1 MGYERIVVVKEQK
14 RGGFWPFVGGV
25 LLGVIAVKAVQTLT
39 KDKKE
44 VEPEKTTKEIEN
56 QTEIEMIESLID
68 DLISKPIKTDMDYSH
83 LTYLKKKLG
92 ELRNGET
99 INNTRR
105 I

>member
-44 VEPEKTTKEIEN
+44 VEPEKTTKEIKN

-92 ELRNGET
+92 ELRNG
-99 INNTRR
+99 
-105 I
+105 

>member
-44 VEPEKTTKEIEN
+44 VEPEKTTKENEN

-92 ELRNGET
+92 ELRNG
-99 INNTRR
+99 
-105 I
+105 

>member
-1 MGYERIVVVKEQK
+1 MRYDDEYRVVQKK
-14 RGGFWPFVGGV
+14 RGGFWPFVGGL

-44 VEPEKTTKEIEN
+44 VKPEKTTKEIEN

-92 ELRNGET
+92 ELKNG
-99 INNTRR
+99 
-105 I
+105 

>member
-44 VEPEKTTKEIEN
+44 VKPEKTTKEIEN

-83 LTYLKKKLG
+83 LTYLRKKLG
-92 ELRNGET
+92 ELKNG
-99 INNTRR
+99 
-105 I
+105 

>member
-1 MGYERIVVVKEQK
+1 MRYDDEYRVVQKK
-14 RGGFWPFVGGV
+14 RGGFWPFVGGL

-44 VEPEKTTKEIEN
+44 VKPEKTTKEIEN

-83 LTYLKKKLG
+83 LTYLRKKLG
-92 ELRNGET
+92 ELRNG
-99 INNTRR
+99 
-105 I
+105 

>member
-1 MGYERIVVVKEQK
+1 MRYDDEYRVVQKK
-14 RGGFWPFVGGV
+14 RGGFWPFVGGL

-44 VEPEKTTKEIEN
+44 VEPEKTTKKNEN

-83 LTYLKKKLG
+83 LTYLRKKLG
-92 ELRNGET
+92 ELRNG
-99 INNTRR
+99 
-105 I
+105 

>member
-44 VEPEKTTKEIEN
+44 VKPEKTTKEIEN

-83 LTYLKKKLG
+83 LTYLRKKLG
-92 ELRNGET
+92 ELRNG
-99 INNTRR
+99 
-105 I
+105 

>member
-1 MGYERIVVVKEQK
+1 MRYDDEYRVVQKK
-14 RGGFWPFVGGV
+14 RGGFWPFVGGL

-44 VEPEKTTKEIEN
+44 VEPEKTTKKNEN

-92 ELRNGET
+92 ELRNG
-99 INNTRR
+99 
-105 I
+105 

>member
-1 MGYERIVVVKEQK
+1 MRYDDEYRVVQKK
-14 RGGFWPFVGGV
+14 RGGFWPFVGG
-25 LLGVIAVKAVQTLT
+25 LILGAVAVKAVQTLT

-44 VEPEKTTKEIEN
+44 VEPEKTTKKNEN

-92 ELRNGET
+92 ELRNG
-99 INNTRR
+99 
-105 I
+105 